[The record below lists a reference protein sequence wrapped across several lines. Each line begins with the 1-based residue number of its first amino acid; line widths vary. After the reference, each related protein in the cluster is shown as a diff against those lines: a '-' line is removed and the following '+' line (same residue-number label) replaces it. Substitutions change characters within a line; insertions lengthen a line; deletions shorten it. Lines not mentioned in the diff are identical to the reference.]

1 VLVGFTWEVPTGAR
15 FKSGFA
21 GALLGGWNA
30 SGVLRYESGRP
41 LNIFMNNDLG
51 GFLFNGG
58 KRPNRNKGVNAY
70 HSGSFDPNATGY
82 FNSAAWSD
90 PGPLQFG
97 DAPRSDGDAR
107 GFPTYSEDVSLFKVF
122 TLHERLKMRFESE
135 FGNVFNRVRFCDP
148 NTNWSAGQFAGPG
161 TGSFGQ
167 VSTQCNQPRSIQFAL
182 RFTF

>member
-1 VLVGFTWEVPTGAR
+1 FSWEVPTGEK
-15 FKSGFA
+15 FKNGFA
-21 GALLGGWNA
+21 GAVLGGWNV

-41 LNIFMNNDLG
+41 LNIFMNNDLAG
-51 GFLFNGG
+51 LLFNGG
-58 KRPNRNKGVNAY
+58 KRPNRNKGVSAY

-97 DAPRSDGDAR
+97 NAPRSDGNAR
-107 GFPTYSEDVSLFKVF
+107 GFPTYSEDVNLFKVF
-122 TLHERLKMRFESE
+122 TLRERLKMRFESE
-135 FGNVFNRVRFCDP
+135 FGNIFNRVRFCDP
-148 NTNWSAGQFAGPG
+148 SGGGLNWSAGQFGGSG

-182 RFTF
+182 RFSF